1 MLIQGSNLTKALRHD
16 LHGNVNVGLEWLWF
30 VPTSATAIFT
40 SESDSGDLFSK
51 CHFSDIFV
59 SQAPSPIKLQDQLR
73 LLYGVSLPSNVAH
86 PV

>member
-1 MLIQGSNLTKALRHD
+1 M
-16 LHGNVNVGLEWLWF
+16 HGNVNVGLEWLWF

-40 SESDSGDLFSK
+40 SESDLFSK
-51 CHFSDIFV
+51 YHFSDIFV